1 MYIFKNKKIIFC
13 FLALLFMFCFLAI
26 FYIFTK
32 KRSELSIEG
41 ELPKV
46 SVVVPIYNSAK
57 FLPACL
63 DSIVNQTYR
72 NIEIICVN
80 DGSKDNSLEILN
92 QYKQKDSRIIII
104 NQSNSGVSSARNAGL
119 KNASGKY
126 VQFVDSDDLIN
137 CEAIKNLVTEAE
149 KFDADIITF
158 NKTWFND
165 NEIPDIKQKPKYDI
179 ENPEHYFHDEN
190 ENPFV
195 KNLNV
200 DVIHNKFYKKDF
212 LIKNNLFFE
221 KNIKLGE
228 DSLFCFM
235 SFIRNNMI
243 VIDKNIYYY
252 HRTNL
257 SNSLMGSATKQKWFD
272 NHMLMIDYMI
282 KNQDKF
288 KFDDYKQWILGW
300 IVNYGEEILDF
311 GSDKEKA
318 KNAKYFFDIVGG
330 FLNNKNLII
339 SKEYSAKIQKI
350 KKLLKN

>member
-13 FLALLFMFCFLAI
+13 FLALLFIFCVLVI

-32 KRSELSIEG
+32 KRSGLLIESK
-41 ELPKV
+41 LPKV
-46 SVVVPIYNSAK
+46 SIVVPVCNSAK

-63 DSIVNQTYR
+63 NSIINQTYR

-92 QYKQKDSRIIII
+92 QYKQKDKRVIII
-104 NQSNSGVSSARNAGL
+104 NQSNSGVSSARNSGL
-119 KNASGKY
+119 KKSSGKY

-137 CEAIKNLVTEAE
+137 FETIKNLAAQAE
-149 KFDADIITF
+149 KFDADIVIF
-158 NKTWFND
+158 NKIWFND
-165 NEIPDIKQKPKYDI
+165 TEIPDINQKPKYNI
-179 ENPEHYFHDEN
+179 ENSEHFFHNEN
-190 ENPFV
+190 ENIFD
-195 KNLNV
+195 KNLNI
-200 DVIHNKFYKKDF
+200 DVIHNKFYKRDF

-221 KNIKLGE
+221 ENIMLGE

-252 HRTNL
+252 HRKNL
-257 SNSLMGSATKQKWFD
+257 SDSLMGSATKQKWFD
-272 NHMLMIDYMI
+272 NHMLMLDYMI

-288 KFDDYKQWILGW
+288 KFHDYKYFILKW
-300 IVNYGEEILDF
+300 IVIYGEEILDF
-311 GSDKEKA
+311 GSNEEKA
-318 KNAKYFFDIVGG
+318 KNAKYFFGIVGD
-330 FLNNKNLII
+330 FLNNKDLVI

-350 KKLLKN
+350 KKILKN